1 LERSNIPGIT
11 TQTARLRYFSLF
23 TWVWKVISE
32 LKLSSRKALDIEKV
46 VTLVA
51 ASHHIDTP
59 NYPLGI
65 RNKGPATTYLQ
76 SHNLLD
82 LDGFTDFGRKNII
95 GYGNLYYSGP
105 LATMYIC
112 SNDSG
117 NYVFSNTGKQVA
129 DITENA
135 LKNIKEILLT
145 TVIPREK
152 LNELVCSCFCANQ
165 ISNEEKEI
173 WRLIFFG
180 FTKPSIGFGLDLDLD
195 EFNRFNDGKMVIQK
209 IEPEAP
215 PDLETYLKFIGRSET
230 ALSNRIGSNRKF
242 AEKSLQRRYVLFL
255 IMKIIGDSKPK
266 VSESAINQAIRDCIY
281 FNQYDEDGSI
291 QSIDFGKLEQVRETW
306 EVYVHNLYYINFLEY
321 MFNLLL
327 DSLKAFPNGTTIEE
341 ITTLF
346 DFEEVER
353 YVSDNLVRNLD
364 QGFTIQEIDSKL
376 ATEFSNRKTSL
387 KDLPNEKLVA
397 FKVRS
402 ADSKEEKL
410 ANLLILFILVKHR
423 FNLFTEKQKS
433 ICYFQEKWWNS
444 ILPHI
449 TYKELLKV
457 TLRDFLE
464 STFELIK
471 NRHKFISAKKFEA
484 NGTKSWL
491 LTEEDGQL
499 YFYGRD
505 YRRKFYRESKW
516 TNIVQLLADMDLIE
530 IQDRYRLTTMG
541 EQWLAKIS

>member
-1 LERSNIPGIT
+1 
-11 TQTARLRYFSLF
+11 
-23 TWVWKVISE
+23 
-32 LKLSSRKALDIEKV
+32 
-46 VTLVA
+46 
-51 ASHHIDTP
+51 
-59 NYPLGI
+59 
-65 RNKGPATTYLQ
+65 
-76 SHNLLD
+76 
-82 LDGFTDFGRKNII
+82 
-95 GYGNLYYSGP
+95 
-105 LATMYIC
+105 
-112 SNDSG
+112 
-117 NYVFSNTGKQVA
+117 
-129 DITENA
+129 
-135 LKNIKEILLT
+135 
-145 TVIPREK
+145 
-152 LNELVCSCFCANQ
+152 
-165 ISNEEKEI
+165 
-173 WRLIFFG
+173 
-180 FTKPSIGFGLDLDLD
+180 
-195 EFNRFNDGKMVIQK
+195 
-209 IEPEAP
+209 
-215 PDLETYLKFIGRSET
+215 
-230 ALSNRIGSNRKF
+230 
-242 AEKSLQRRYVLFL
+242 
-255 IMKIIGDSKPK
+255 
-266 VSESAINQAIRDCIY
+266 
-281 FNQYDEDGSI
+281 
-291 QSIDFGKLEQVRETW
+291 
-306 EVYVHNLYYINFLEY
+306 

-491 LTEEDGQL
+491 LTEEDGRL